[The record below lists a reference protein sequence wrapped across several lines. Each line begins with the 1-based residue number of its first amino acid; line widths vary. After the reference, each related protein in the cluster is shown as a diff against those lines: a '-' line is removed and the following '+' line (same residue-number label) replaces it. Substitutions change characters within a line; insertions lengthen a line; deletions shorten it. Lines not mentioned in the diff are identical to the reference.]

1 MKPVLYVASDDGP
14 ATRDLIGVIGA
25 IDCGAFF
32 STHLDKPQH
41 EQRDVVASFQISLL
55 HQLRSKLTDFN
66 WTQEHRPSLTT
77 RDSIDIF
84 GRGSECV
91 IAIELDKPRADQV
104 AKKFVARMAALPAD
118 VPVWFAS
125 VCYPGTERMNK
136 NECVKYFGYCNAM
149 SQRLG
154 GHYAGFIIQ

>member
-1 MKPVLYVASDDGP
+1 MKPVLYAASDGCP
-14 ATRDLIGVIGA
+14 AFAHLIGVVGTIE
-25 IDCGAFF
+25 CGACFP
-32 STHLDKPQH
+32 THLGKLPH
-41 EQRDVVASFQISLL
+41 EQRDVVARFQKLLL
-55 HQLRSKLTDFN
+55 HQLRSELRCFD
-66 WTQEHRPSLTT
+66 WTLEYRPSSRR

-84 GRGSECV
+84 GRGSESV

-136 NECVKYFGYCNAM
+136 NECIKYFDYCNAL